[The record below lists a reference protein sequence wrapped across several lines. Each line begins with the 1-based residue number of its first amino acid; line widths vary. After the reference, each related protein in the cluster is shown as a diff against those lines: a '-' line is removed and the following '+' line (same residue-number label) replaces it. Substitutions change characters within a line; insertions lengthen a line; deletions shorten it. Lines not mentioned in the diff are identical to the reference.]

1 MASDAFDVVIVGAGV
16 IGHSI
21 AYQLKGAEP
30 SLTVAVLGD
39 PMNSVM
45 ASRAAA
51 GMLAPYCEC
60 RQGDRFFRFCRE
72 SLDKFPAFVAE
83 LTKVSGVG
91 IYLSMA
97 GSLMP
102 ASSVGDQWEERL
114 RFFR

>member
-1 MASDAFDVVIVGAGV
+1 MFDVVIVGAGV

-30 SLTVAVLGD
+30 SLNVAVLGD

-60 RQGDRFFRFCRE
+60 GSGRPLFPLLPGISRQI
-72 SLDKFPAFVAE
+72 
-83 LTKVSGVG
+83 SG
-91 IYLSMA
+91 
-97 GSLMP
+97 
-102 ASSVGDQWEERL
+102 
-114 RFFR
+114 FH